1 MREEQVFRAFGERLQ
16 RIDEAVNQLDEVT
29 PIDAGF
35 LADAVLK
42 DLPARAQLE
51 ALRAIVGVLDK
62 DIFAA
67 RKSIEE
73 ALVHGRTD
81 ARALHETWSRRKSD
95 VQAQYERILRE
106 LHKSKIDGEEFIRLR
121 RQIEELTPLAAS
133 EKKLGDLRERQEA
146 ERTKLLADWEDLAGK
161 EYRRLE
167 RAARQVSKRL
177 GGRLRISVTF
187 LANHEPLL
195 AHIRRLG
202 FRTPDTPVRRDGAPF
217 SLRDFAETMRSNAD
231 EIIDQYRYSASQAE
245 KLASAGLEWRM
256 QLEETDLPPTTDI
269 ELNVGSS
276 GHDEWRPLSDLSTG
290 QKATA
295 VLLLLLIES

>member
-1 MREEQVFRAFGERLQ
+1 MQAERDALARRLDESRAALLRSEREHRALSERLANLPTLRETLKRYQQAGVEDRLRDQSLVVREEQVFRAFGERLQ

-106 LHKSKIDGEEFIRLR
+106 LHKSKIDGEELFACDVRL
-121 RQIEELTPLAAS
+121 
-133 EKKLGDLRERQEA
+133 K
-146 ERTKLLADWEDLAGK
+146 
-161 EYRRLE
+161 
-167 RAARQVSKRL
+167 
-177 GGRLRISVTF
+177 
-187 LANHEPLL
+187 N
-195 AHIRRLG
+195 
-202 FRTPDTPVRRDGAPF
+202 
-217 SLRDFAETMRSNAD
+217 
-231 EIIDQYRYSASQAE
+231 
-245 KLASAGLEWRM
+245 
-256 QLEETDLPPTTDI
+256 
-269 ELNVGSS
+269 
-276 GHDEWRPLSDLSTG
+276 
-290 QKATA
+290 
-295 VLLLLLIES
+295 